1 MTRPTPTTVA
11 HRAPG
16 APPRPRPPLAAQRLR
31 ALRQRWHARR
41 RAMLAALLPTVAMMI
56 GATVSLS
63 AKAAPRTADA
73 YTDGARSAT
82 QQFDVFTEGASRL
95 GPRDS
100 FTQGGHGAD
109 DRDRFSDGAHT
120 QQAPGDHRA

>member
-1 MTRPTPTTVA
+1 MTRPTPIAVP
-11 HRAPG
+11 HRSSG

-31 ALRQRWHARR
+31 ALRQRWQARR
-41 RAMLAALLPTVAMMI
+41 RAMLAALLPTVAMMV

-63 AKAAPRTADA
+63 AKAAPRSADP

-82 QQFDVFTEGASRL
+82 QKFDVFTEGANRL

-100 FTQGGHGAD
+100 FTQGGHAPD
-109 DRDRFSDGAHT
+109 HRDRFSDGAHT
-120 QQAPGDHRA
+120 QQMPGDHSA

>member
-1 MTRPTPTTVA
+1 MTRTTPTTVSP
-11 HRAPG
+11 RTSS

-41 RAMLAALLPTVAMMI
+41 RAMLAALLPTMAMMI

-63 AKAAPRTADA
+63 AKAAPRTTDP

-82 QQFDVFTEGASRL
+82 QKFDVFTEGANRL

-100 FTQGGHGAD
+100 FTQGGHSAD
-109 DRDRFSDGAHT
+109 HRDRFSDGAHT
-120 QQAPGDHRA
+120 QETPADHSA

>member
-1 MTRPTPTTVA
+1 MTRTTPTTVP
-11 HRAPG
+11 HRASG

-63 AKAAPRTADA
+63 AKAATRTADP
-73 YTDGARSAT
+73 YTDGARIAT
-82 QQFDVFTEGASRL
+82 QKFDVFTEGASRL

-109 DRDRFSDGAHT
+109 HRDRFSDGAHT
-120 QQAPGDHRA
+120 QDTPADHSA

>member
-1 MTRPTPTTVA
+1 MTRTTPTTVP
-11 HRAPG
+11 HRASG

-63 AKAAPRTADA
+63 AKAA
-73 YTDGARSAT
+73 T
-82 QQFDVFTEGASRL
+82 QKFDVFTEGASRL

-109 DRDRFSDGAHT
+109 HRDRFSDGAHT
-120 QQAPGDHRA
+120 QDTPADHSA